1 MVKKHAKKRNVRS
14 RVAKRNLKS
23 TLNEGIFSKAKDK
36 VKGLFKKKQKEEPK
50 KLENVTPDEF
60 SDLVSKLKPMSA
72 VKYVAGLK
80 KQQSYEYF
88 IKNLPKILFATF
100 KKMGSNIA
108 NFGKDIINMA
118 QKTDTD
124 KTSKKE
130 FSDLDIDPNS
140 ATMKCMF
147 DGEQG
152 KQIIDMFGG
161 LSDQIAEEEE
171 EVKQEVVKLAQ
182 EEIKKKTGVKV
193 DEKVVQDDPVVAVT
207 VAQIQSGE
215 DVGGK
220 QDQEQS
226 KEDSKS
232 SDEKPSADRS
242 IKSKKKTTAKRPKKI
257 TAKSLTNDIKKTT
270 EQLKIIEKEVKSAK
284 KKADAYKKS
293 PIGRKTESDRRKLK
307 TRLNKIISNDYKK
320 SYMVGVYNTAN
331 LKKTQLKSEQF
342 NTVKDKLSTK
352 YTVAFIL
359 QYQAKKTDAILKSLG
374 EAKNEKPAE
383 VWGTLNPVSPTET
396 KGIGKVSKEIEKVI
410 KDYFKQSITGK
421 VYTFRRS
428 NKDSFNNT
436 VDSILY
442 IFASLKDY
450 DKDLPS
456 ESEELVDEGFGGSG
470 TVLAKLAN
478 TVAGLF
484 GKKMVTVTT
493 TKETAKLVLDSAVK
507 QFQDAAGGD
516 VRVGHLTTNISKD
529 DFEFFINGY
538 ANKLDRI
545 GGYDEENPLT
555 DFRIHA
561 YDKYYDISRGPG
573 YFEDNTLIAQ
583 KYANVYLDREN
594 GEKLANAIQNN
605 GETVTNTSTED
616 VGDYSSSVWILP
628 IIVGLKILNKE
639 KKNIVNF
646 FGRQAIRFKEDVAAK
661 NIAVVNFY
669 ADRSKYSLRYSLK
682 TNEWVL
688 TKLDNRKAK
697 IEEDFKENV
706 LNSKFIQRFKKH
718 CLRLWTPLFKAK
730 KNGAITSFQTFI
742 ATYPQLGF
750 KKKDVEI
757 VEEMNTKFKQIEK
770 DFE

>member
-1 MVKKHAKKRNVRS
+1 MANRRIKNGIVRR

-23 TLNEGIFSKAKDK
+23 TLNEGIFSRAKDK

-50 KLENVTPDEF
+50 KLENVTQDDF
-60 SDLVSKLKPMSA
+60 SDLVSKLKPTSA
-72 VKYVAGLK
+72 VKYIAGLK

-88 IKNLPKILFATF
+88 IKNLPQILFATF

-108 NFGKDIINMA
+108 NFGKDIINIA
-118 QKTDTD
+118 QKTNTD
-124 KTSKKE
+124 KTSQKE
-130 FSDLDIDPNS
+130 FSDLNIDPNS

-161 LSDQIAEEEE
+161 LSEQIAEEED

-193 DEKVVQDDPVVAVT
+193 DEKVVSDDPVVAVT

-215 DVGGK
+215 DVSGK
-220 QDQEQS
+220 QD
-226 KEDSKS
+226 KENVEDKSKS
-232 SDEKPSADRS
+232 DNDETGTNKDT
-242 IKSKKKTTAKRPKKI
+242 KLKKKTTAKKPKKI

-270 EQLKIIEKEVKSAK
+270 KQLKIIEKEVKSAK

-320 SYMVGVYNTAN
+320 SYSVGVYNTAN

-342 NTVKDKLSTK
+342 NTIKDKLSTK

-359 QYQAKKTDAILKSLG
+359 QYQEKKTDAILKSLG
-374 EAKNEKPAE
+374 EAKTEKDAE

-421 VYTFRRS
+421 VYIFRRS

-450 DKDLPS
+450 DKNLPS
-456 ESEELVDEGFGGSG
+456 ESDDLVDEDFGGSG

-484 GKKMVTVTT
+484 GKKMVTTTT
-493 TKETAKLVLDSAVK
+493 TKETAKLVLDDALK

-516 VRVGHLTTNISKD
+516 VCAGSIRGNFSMDELKFYVNDYATRLELNRKNGEDILNTD
-529 DFEFFINGY
+529 GFFVSSY
-538 ANKLDRI
+538 DR
-545 GGYDEENPLT
+545 
-555 DFRIHA
+555 
-561 YDKYYDISRGPG
+561 KYGVHDI
-573 YFEDNTLIAQ
+573 IAQ
-583 KYANVYLDREN
+583 KQAYVSFDEEN
-594 GEKLANAIQNN
+594 GEKIANALKGN
-605 GETVTNTSTED
+605 GETVTTSTEG
-616 VGDYSSSVWILP
+616 VGDYSSGMWILP
-628 IIVGLKILNKE
+628 IVVGLKILNKE

-646 FGRQAIRFKEDVAAK
+646 LGRQAIRFKEDIAAK

-669 ADRSKYSLRYSLK
+669 ADKSKYSLRYSLK
-682 TNEWVL
+682 NNEWAL
-688 TKLDNRKAK
+688 TKLDDRKAK

-706 LNSKFIQRFKKH
+706 LNSKFIQKFKKH

-730 KNGAITSFQTFI
+730 ENGSITSFQTFI
-742 ATYPQLGF
+742 ASYPQLGF

-757 VEEMNTKFKQIEK
+757 IEEMNTKFKQIEK